1 MSLIYFDEN
10 KNKFPLNFFQ
20 YMTAEPSDSHATLKK
35 MDVGE
40 TRFCIMDGESVQRE
54 PNDYVYTDWASANDL
69 FLVMIVDLSV
79 FSILTDGEGLTLA
92 ESSRT
97 SELPQQNAI
106 YVTSPRSIT
115 DGIGILLKCPS
126 FYTGTKKLYYY
137 KYGFLITYLGS
148 NNQ

>member
-1 MSLIYFDEN
+1 MSLVYSDEH
-10 KNKFPLNFFQ
+10 KNKFTLNFFQ
-20 YMTAEPSDSHATLKK
+20 YMTAEPSDAHASLKK

-40 TRFCIMDGESVQRE
+40 TRFCIMNGEYLQRE
-54 PNDYVYTDWASANDL
+54 PDDYVYTDWASTNDL

-79 FSILTDGEGLTLA
+79 FSILTNGEGLSLA
-92 ESSRT
+92 ESSST
-97 SELPQQNAI
+97 SERPQQNAI
-106 YVTSPRSIT
+106 YVTSPRTIT
-115 DGIGILLKCPS
+115 DGIGILLRCPS